1 MDRGLR
7 ARSTTDPYF
16 SPPVQ
21 NHRGEPDTRDRHTN
35 LTNHLITSNPTPL
48 TDSARARPHPEQL
61 TLNHTRTPGDA
72 RVATNHVRSTPLT
85 RKRGGGDGEGN
96 GAQAGEQRG
105 SSSPW
110 RLHHSPLVPQ
120 NSKIALCGSTNCGG
134 VLSPPVHLA
143 RYILQVLPFRKVCL
157 HERTFETFGW
167 VVPSV
172 VSFLCACKPL
182 TTSQGCLWN
191 AGRRGGTPPFASSC
205 ASLGGLCLRA
215 EAGCCCRAEA
225 VHSPARIRA
234 CYSCALPTVGADRE
248 CGRQRSH
255 MQPDPTCSSG

>member
-1 MDRGLR
+1 LLACGENLGNRGLQEIDSCMRGFR
-7 ARSTTDPYF
+7 ARTTDPYF

-21 NHRGEPDTRDRHTN
+21 KHRGEPDTRDRHTN
-35 LTNHLITSNPTPL
+35 LTNHLITSKPTPL

-72 RVATNHVRSTPLT
+72 RVATNHRSTPLT

-120 NSKIALCGSTNCGG
+120 NSKIALCGSTNFVGG
-134 VLSPPVHLA
+134 CFPLA
-143 RYILQVLPFRKVCL
+143 RAPRPLHPSSFAIRKVCL

-172 VSFLCACKPL
+172 DHFCVH
-182 TTSQGCLWN
+182 
-191 AGRRGGTPPFASSC
+191 AS
-205 ASLGGLCLRA
+205 R
-215 EAGCCCRAEA
+215 
-225 VHSPARIRA
+225 
-234 CYSCALPTVGADRE
+234 
-248 CGRQRSH
+248 
-255 MQPDPTCSSG
+255 